1 MAAAFAFSPT
11 FDGDNGNP
19 KKRLKLLEADEAL
32 VAALEAGERVRFVG
46 NSSTPDVVL
55 CTARE
60 TFKVTKVESSNTT
73 ILCAGGAGGG
83 APVVARGLADF
94 HWEARKTAPRLDL
107 AALLPAYGAGAGAL
121 GGGEAEDEAAAP
133 TRASLGASTQAS
145 AAELDAA
152 LEAGTVLVDEAGR
165 HFFLDE
171 SKLRKCLDQVL
182 TTVSLQGWPPSAV
195 PLKACAEDAATHGSD
210 AVVATHCLRHFSSP
224 AATPGHVAL
233 DVRKI
238 AKAVAVGL
246 FAAKANYASTNDFL
260 SDLRDCLPAP
270 PGVRDGST
278 YPRRKARRQTR
289 PHRRP
294 TRSPPS
300 PGSTASSPSR
310 TTAPSPSSP
319 RTRTRE
325 VPRDRSHAPREPAAA
340 RELGLISS

>member
-1 MAAAFAFSPT
+1 M
-11 FDGDNGNP
+11 
-19 KKRLKLLEADEAL
+19 
-32 VAALEAGERVRFVG
+32 
-46 NSSTPDVVL
+46 VL
-55 CTARE
+55 CTPSS
-60 TFKVTKVESSNTT
+60 TFKVTKVESSNTSV
-73 ILCAGGAGGG
+73 LCVGRAAEGEA
-83 APVVARGLADF
+83 VVASGFSDF
-94 HWEARKTAPRLDL
+94 VWEAKRAAPRLDL
-107 AALLPAYGAGAGAL
+107 AALLPAYGAGAGGL
-121 GGGEAEDEAAAP
+121 GDGEAEDEAAAP

-238 AKAVAVGL
+238 AKTVAVGL

-270 PGVRDGST
+270 PGVRDGSM

-319 RTRTRE
+319 RTRASE
-325 VPRDRSHAPREPAAA
+325 VPPRDRSHAPREPAA
-340 RELGLISS
+340 RELGLRWTSRREQGRRARRRPC